1 MPTTSW
7 SSSAWPNLWTLAAA
21 QAQHD
26 AIAAALMPTAWSPS
40 GRLQVPAI
48 ELQETADTLVV
59 IAFLPGIQ
67 PEAVQVSATPT
78 TLTFF
83 GQRPWGDRHPLGYG
97 LGLRQF
103 QQTVGLPVRVRDD
116 NVQVAYD
123 QGAVVVTLPKAKAP
137 WSAWMASPNSEPW
150 TSDWQHQRQRLA
162 QGWRRSKGWLGR
174 TLRTWGDRLLEE
186 R

>member
-1 MPTTSW
+1 MPTPSW
-7 SSSAWPNLWTLAAA
+7 PSSAWPNLWTLAAA

-26 AIAAALMPTAWSPS
+26 AIAAALMPTAWSPA
-40 GRLQVPAI
+40 GRLQVPSI
-48 ELQETADTLVV
+48 ELQETAQTLV
-59 IAFLPGIQ
+59 ITAFLPGIQ
-67 PEAVQVSATPT
+67 PEAVQVRATPT

-83 GQRPWGDRHPLGYG
+83 GQRSWRDRHPVGYG

-103 QQTVGLPVRVRDD
+103 QQTVNLPVRARDD

-123 QGAVVVTLPKAKAP
+123 QGAVVVTLPKANAP
-137 WSAWMASPNSEPW
+137 WSQIP
-150 TSDWQHQRQRLA
+150 DWQHQRQRLA
-162 QGWRRSKGWLGR
+162 QGWRRAKGWLGR